1 MGVSFRT
8 LLSGSSGNAALLDDG
23 ETRLLLDCGARSQ
36 RLCRAMLDA
45 WARKPSAA
53 LVSHLHSDH
62 INYAS
67 LRTLRDRGTPV
78 YVHESLEQNLGE
90 RYLRGEDFGGLK
102 VRTFGEASFR
112 VGAFEVRA
120 LRVKH
125 APGYTTHG
133 FAVAHHNGGAAR
145 RMVALTDLM
154 DVHGLAEEVAAADL
168 VYLEANHDAAL
179 LRQRPNP
186 NSRFH
191 LENSRAGALLCQ
203 ALARR
208 GRAPGMVV
216 LGHLSDERNTRDLAL
231 RTVGDMLRR
240 AGFHGVRLSVA
251 PRFEP
256 SEAFAL
262 G

>member
-1 MGVSFRT
+1 MSVSFRT

-23 ETRLLLDCGARSQ
+23 QTQLLLDCGARSQ

-45 WARKPSAA
+45 WAPAPSAA
-53 LVSHLHSDH
+53 VVSHLHSDH

-78 YVHESLEQNLGE
+78 YVHESLAQNLGE
-90 RYLRGEDFGGLK
+90 RHFRGEDFRGLK

-120 LRVKH
+120 LPVKH
-125 APGYTTHG
+125 APGYMTHG
-133 FAVAHHNGGAAR
+133 FAVAHHNGGAPR
-145 RMVALTDLM
+145 RIVALTDLM
-154 DVHGLAEEVAAADL
+154 DVRGLAGEVAAADL

-186 NSRFH
+186 NSWFH
-191 LENSRAGALLCQ
+191 LENSRTGALLCE
-203 ALARR
+203 ALSRR
-208 GRAPGMVV
+208 GRPPGAVV

-231 RTVGDMLRR
+231 ETIGGMLRQ
-240 AGFHGVRLSVA
+240 AGLGDVKLWVA

-256 SEAFAL
+256 SEAFDL
-262 G
+262 K